1 MSAGSPKFTI
11 SRVAALSLVSLWLA
25 GCTSS
30 NNAPAPVSSVG
41 GNSGSSTG
49 NSSGGMLIT
58 PPPKMGTTT
67 QQTPQIQPVQ
77 RPVTQP
83 VQIQPVDQ
91 PVQTE
96 NGRIVY
102 NRKYGNIPKGSYTGG
117 STYRVKRGDTLFY
130 IAWITG
136 NDFRDLAQRNNVQA
150 PYGLEVGQTL
160 QVGNN
165 TGAPLTPGNTVS
177 VADVTA
183 QNNSV
188 TPAQKSST
196 VVASQ
201 PTITYSEDSGEQSAN
216 KMLPNNKGAA
226 AVVTAPVTAPVVSS
240 TVPVASSM
248 TSSSPISSWRW
259 PTEGKVIENFSSS
272 EGGNKGVDIAGS
284 KGQAIIATADGRVVY
299 AGNALRGYGNLIIIK
314 HNDDYLSAYAH
325 NDTMLVREQQ
335 EVKAGQKIGC
345 LGQGS
350 RVGATFMSQNT
361 LKVHDLNEDAEFDE
375 NGAEV
380 FDEKALVEEEP
391 SDNDLAEE
399 ELLSQGATQR
409 VLDATQLYLG
419 EIGYSPL
426 LTAEEE
432 VYFARRALR
441 GDVASRRRMIE
452 SNLRLVV
459 KIARRYSNRGLALL
473 DLIEEGNLGLIRAVE
488 KFDPERGFR
497 FSTYAT
503 WWIRQTIERAI
514 MNQTRTIR
522 LPIHIVKELNVYL
535 RTARELSHKLDHE
548 PSAEEIAEQ
557 LDKPVDDV
565 SRMLRLNE
573 RITSVDTPLGG
584 DSEKALLDILAD
596 EKDNGPEDTT
606 QDDDMKQSIVKWLFE
621 LNAKQREVLARRFGL
636 LGYEA
641 ATLEDVGRE
650 IGLTRERVR
659 QIQVEGLR
667 RLREI
672 LQGQGLNIE
681 ALFRE

>member
-1 MSAGSPKFTI
+1 
-11 SRVAALSLVSLWLA
+11 
-25 GCTSS
+25 
-30 NNAPAPVSSVG
+30 
-41 GNSGSSTG
+41 
-49 NSSGGMLIT
+49 
-58 PPPKMGTTT
+58 
-67 QQTPQIQPVQ
+67 
-77 RPVTQP
+77 
-83 VQIQPVDQ
+83 
-91 PVQTE
+91 
-96 NGRIVY
+96 
-102 NRKYGNIPKGSYTGG
+102 
-117 STYRVKRGDTLFY
+117 
-130 IAWITG
+130 
-136 NDFRDLAQRNNVQA
+136 
-150 PYGLEVGQTL
+150 
-160 QVGNN
+160 
-165 TGAPLTPGNTVS
+165 
-177 VADVTA
+177 
-183 QNNSV
+183 
-188 TPAQKSST
+188 
-196 VVASQ
+196 
-201 PTITYSEDSGEQSAN
+201 
-216 KMLPNNKGAA
+216 
-226 AVVTAPVTAPVVSS
+226 
-240 TVPVASSM
+240 
-248 TSSSPISSWRW
+248 
-259 PTEGKVIENFSSS
+259 
-272 EGGNKGVDIAGS
+272 
-284 KGQAIIATADGRVVY
+284 
-299 AGNALRGYGNLIIIK
+299 
-314 HNDDYLSAYAH
+314 
-325 NDTMLVREQQ
+325 
-335 EVKAGQKIGC
+335 
-345 LGQGS
+345 
-350 RVGATFMSQNT
+350 MSQNT

-375 NGAEV
+375 NGVEV

-459 KIARRYSNRGLALL
+459 KIARRYGNRGLALL

-557 LDKPVDDV
+557 LDHEPSAEEIAEQLDKPVDDV

-596 EKDNGPEDTT
+596 EKENGPEDTT

-672 LQGQGLNIE
+672 LQTQGLNIE